1 MSMTLEMRPQ
11 LVQEMRLEQR
21 LGLRQMLA
29 HDFME
34 FINIEDDEDQE
45 LLEES
50 LPFLVLHE
58 VSHPLHDAGYVTI
71 PPLRPSRR
79 LQEYMD
85 VNVSQHALEVGID
98 KSALLIGQLVLQ
110 HSEPQMIQAQVAL
123 VERVYRDM
131 FQLEVVPF
139 HNKFLARLQAELAVQ
154 QERGLDRELYGRL
167 TTLEKKID
175 EGVRQ
180 QLYRKNYGFHTDLI
194 HAYQRVYR
202 GTTVQLPKK
211 SSHG

>member
-11 LVQEMRLEQR
+11 LVQEQRLEQR

-34 FINIEDDEDQE
+34 FINIEDDEDRE

-58 VSHPLHDAGYVTI
+58 VSHPLYDEGYVTI
-71 PPLRPSRR
+71 PPLKPSRR
-79 LQEYMD
+79 LQERLD
-85 VNVSQHALEVGID
+85 VSVYQQALEVGID
-98 KSALLIGQLVLQ
+98 KAAVLIGQQVLQ
-110 HSEPQMIQAQVAL
+110 HSEQQMIQAQVAL

-139 HNKFLARLQAELAVQ
+139 HNGFLARLQAELAVH
-154 QERGLDRELYGRL
+154 QEHGLDLILYDRL
-167 TTLEKKID
+167 TAIRKQIG

-180 QLYRKNYGFHTDLI
+180 QLYHKSYGLHTDLI

-202 GTTVQLPKK
+202 GTTIQLPQKN
-211 SSHG
+211 SP